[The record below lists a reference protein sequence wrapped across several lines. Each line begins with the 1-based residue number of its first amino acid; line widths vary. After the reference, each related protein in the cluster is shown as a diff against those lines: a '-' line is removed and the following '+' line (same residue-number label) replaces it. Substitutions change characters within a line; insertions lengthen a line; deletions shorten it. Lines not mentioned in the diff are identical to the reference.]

1 MDRGHIGDVRLD
13 GLVFVVVNRGLGENA
28 DGNWYYI
35 YLSENAT
42 DAQAGALKA
51 MFEEQMKAFGD
62 RAKAMFGK
70 NVGMR
75 KVPITY
81 TLSADQREYAVVIPG
96 ILEFR
101 GKALVLPG
109 HTEPVRT
116 TGIFDDYGDSFT
128 HVTVSVHTYADKS
141 SGYSFDLSGR
151 QANFAPFSLTAS
163 RAEKGGIGWV
173 CYGAVT
179 DKSKYE
185 EQDAKD
191 GHK

>member
-1 MDRGHIGDVRLD
+1 MDRGHIGDIRLD
-13 GLVFVVVNRGLGENA
+13 GITFVLTNRGLGERA
-28 DGNWYYI
+28 EGNWYYV
-35 YLSENAT
+35 YVSDNAT
-42 DAQAGALKA
+42 EAQIKALGA

-62 RAKAMFGK
+62 RAQSMFGK
-70 NVGMR
+70 SAGMR
-75 KVPITY
+75 KAPITY
-81 TLSADQREYAVVIPG
+81 TVSADQREYSVVIPG
-96 ILEFR
+96 VLEFR

-128 HVTVSVHTYADKS
+128 HVAVSIHKYSDKE
-141 SGYSFDLSGR
+141 SGYSFDLSNR

-163 RAEKGGIGWV
+163 KAEKGGIGWV
-173 CYGAVT
+173 CYSAVG